1 MLNYNSGMMYKLS
14 YALLAGTLLFSSCGD
29 DDEPPA
35 VNPEEEITRVELT
48 FTNVADGS
56 DVVSAVWLDEDGD
69 GGQDPTIEP
78 IVLDASKTYDMDILF
93 TNTLE
98 TPPEDITEEVE
109 EEADEHM
116 IFFAFTDNIFAD
128 PAGNG
133 NADNRDD
140 DVNYNDQD
148 SNGFP
153 LGLSTTWSTGDA
165 DQGTFRVILKHQPD
179 IKSATSTSADGETDV
194 DITYDLIIQ

>member
-1 MLNYNSGMMYKLS
+1 ML
-14 YALLAGTLLFSSCGD
+14 ASCGD
-29 DDEPPA
+29 DDEPPM

-48 FTNVADGS
+48 FTNTADPS
-56 DVVSAVWLDEDGD
+56 DVVSAVWLDADGD

-78 IVLDASKTYDMDILF
+78 IVLDGNKTYDMDILF

-116 IFFAFTDNIFAD
+116 IFFAFTDNIFSD

-140 DVNYNDQD
+140 AVNYNDQD

-153 LGLSTTWSTGDA
+153 LGLSTTWSTDAA

-194 DITYDLIIQ
+194 DVTYDLIIQ

>member
-1 MLNYNSGMMYKLS
+1 MNRLS
-14 YALLAGTLLFSSCGD
+14 IIALSVVTLFSSCGD
-29 DDEPPA
+29 DDEPPV

-48 FTNVADGS
+48 FTNTADPS

-78 IVLDASKTYDMDILF
+78 VVLDAEKTYDMDILF

-116 IFFAFTDNIFAD
+116 IFFAFTNDIFQD

-140 DVNYNDQD
+140 AVNYNDQD
-148 SNGFP
+148 SNGWP
-153 LGLSTTWSTGDA
+153 LGLSTTWTTGAA